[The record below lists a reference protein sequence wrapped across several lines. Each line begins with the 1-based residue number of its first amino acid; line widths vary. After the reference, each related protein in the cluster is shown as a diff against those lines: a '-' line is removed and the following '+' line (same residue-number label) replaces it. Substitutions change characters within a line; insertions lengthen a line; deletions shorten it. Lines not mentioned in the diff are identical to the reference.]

1 MIEAPLLLRLQDFE
15 NRHDAIFA
23 YIFSVYTAA
32 QKQFFFECSTA
43 MAVFPS
49 AMGVEAAPSVPLI
62 LNHGSRSDI
71 DEVKSAIQRQ
81 NQAAQQA
88 AQQAQ
93 QAQPVEEASVASK
106 PVSVDVAP
114 EPMPMAQPVPVAQPV
129 QVMQPMQPMQP
140 MEPMQPM
147 QPMQPIQP
155 MQPMQPIQPMQP
167 VQPMQPMEPMQ
178 PVQPMQPMEPVQPVD
193 LMTAPQEE
201 TKAAEAPKEE
211 ANAFDFAFPSVP
223 TNTPAPATNE
233 QPAATASE
241 PDFLSGF

>member
-129 QVMQPMQPMQP
+129 QVMQPMQPM
-140 MEPMQPM
+140 EPMQPM
-147 QPMQPIQP
+147 QPMQPIQ
-155 MQPMQPIQPMQP
+155 
-167 VQPMQPMEPMQ
+167 PMQ

>member
-93 QAQPVEEASVASK
+93 QAQQAQPVEEASVASK
-106 PVSVDVAP
+106 LVSVDVAP

-129 QVMQPMQPMQP
+129 QVMQPMQPM
-140 MEPMQPM
+140 EPM
-147 QPMQPIQP
+147 
-155 MQPMQPIQPMQP
+155 
-167 VQPMQPMEPMQ
+167 
-178 PVQPMQPMEPVQPVD
+178 QPMQPMEPVQPVD

>member
-93 QAQPVEEASVASK
+93 QAQPVEEASQASK

-114 EPMPMAQPVPVAQPV
+114 EPMPMAQPMPVA
-129 QVMQPMQPMQP
+129 
-140 MEPMQPM
+140 
-147 QPMQPIQP
+147 
-155 MQPMQPIQPMQP
+155 QP
-167 VQPMQPMEPMQ
+167 VQPMQPMQ
-178 PVQPMQPMEPVQPVD
+178 PVQSMQPMEPVQPVD
-193 LMTAPQEE
+193 LMTAPQE
-201 TKAAEAPKEE
+201 TKTAEAPKEE
-211 ANAFDFAFPSVP
+211 VNAFDFAFPSVP

>member
-23 YIFSVYTAA
+23 YIFSVYTAV

-88 AQQAQ
+88 Q
-93 QAQPVEEASVASK
+93 QAQPVEEASQASK

-129 QVMQPMQPMQP
+129 QPMQPMQP

-155 MQPMQPIQPMQP
+155 MQPMQPMQP
-167 VQPMQPMEPMQ
+167 VQPMQPMQ
-178 PVQPMQPMEPVQPVD
+178 PVQSMQPMEPVQPVD
-193 LMTAPQEE
+193 LMTAPQE
-201 TKAAEAPKEE
+201 TKTAEAPKEE
-211 ANAFDFAFPSVP
+211 VNAFDFAFPSVP

>member
-106 PVSVDVAP
+106 PVNVDVAP

-129 QVMQPMQPMQP
+129 QV
-140 MEPMQPM
+140 
-147 QPMQPIQP
+147 
-155 MQPMQPIQPMQP
+155 
-167 VQPMQPMEPMQ
+167 MQ

>member
-88 AQQAQ
+88 Q
-93 QAQPVEEASVASK
+93 QAQPVEEASQASK

-114 EPMPMAQPVPVAQPV
+114 EPMPMAQPV
-129 QVMQPMQPMQP
+129 QPMQPMQP
-140 MEPMQPM
+140 MEPMQP
-147 QPMQPIQP
+147 
-155 MQPMQPIQPMQP
+155 
-167 VQPMQPMEPMQ
+167 VQPMQPMQ